1 MILAL
6 LFICGLASVVIA
18 ISIYKYTDLGWFVPL
33 VVGAMVFYFSQDL
46 TSSYWRKLESEE
58 KSTEINIQ
66 NYAELNDKYNLVK
79 GSDKGELLRTELLK
93 ALQDGVIDRGE
104 YETLTG
110 EEPSL
115 YFGTEERNLKFKNA
129 KENLI
134 FNLTESPDLVV
145 RKFFQSVKGKD
156 SVILDK
162 SIKKNEAIYKVEVG
176 NEICAIKANKNN
188 TNQNANEWLVSFFS
202 CSADEDV
209 KALIK

>member
-1 MILAL
+1 MILGL
-6 LFICGLASVVIA
+6 LFICGLASVIIA
-18 ISIYKYTDLGWFVPL
+18 ISIYKFTGLGWFVSL
-33 VVGAMVFYFSQDL
+33 VVGAIVFYISTDL

-58 KSTEINIQ
+58 KSTEINIK
-66 NYAELNDKYNLVK
+66 NYAELNDKYTLVK
-79 GSDKGELLRTELLK
+79 GSAKGELLRAEILK
-93 ALQDGVIDRGE
+93 ALQDNVIDRGE
-104 YETLTG
+104 YGTLTG

-115 YFGTEERNLKFKNA
+115 YFGTEERNFKFKNA

-134 FNLTESPDLVV
+134 FNLTDSPELVV

-162 SIKKNEAIYKVEVG
+162 SIKKNEAIYKVEVA
-176 NEICAIKANKNN
+176 NEICAIKVKKND